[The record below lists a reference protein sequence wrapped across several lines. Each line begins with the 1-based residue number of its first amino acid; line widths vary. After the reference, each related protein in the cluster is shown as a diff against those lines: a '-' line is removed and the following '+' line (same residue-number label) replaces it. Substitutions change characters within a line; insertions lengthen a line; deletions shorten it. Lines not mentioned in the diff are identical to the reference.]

1 MLNSLESSLSSSVH
15 LCTVP
20 FVCAFLSL
28 YRFQG
33 SLRSSGDYLPQAS
46 LTNIPNPPPFVK
58 HFFTVFLRK
67 KEAFRQ
73 GISLLRPPGQ
83 HVGPPAESPSQYFVE
98 RSVGFFRNNISKIRK
113 KQRKSGSS
121 VRRSILPGFLYQR
134 IQIRCQQPHICF
146 PVRVQDNRFRNLL
159 IKSNS
164 KTICP
169 ASGFRNRNFHN
180 HR

>member
-20 FVCAFLSL
+20 LFARFFLCIVFKV
-28 YRFQG
+28 RFA
-33 SLRSSGDYLPQAS
+33 LPGDYLPQAS

-67 KEAFRQ
+67 NEAFRQ
-73 GISLLRPPGQ
+73 GFSLLRPPGQ
-83 HVGPPAESPSQYFVE
+83 HVGPPAESPSQYLVE

>member
-1 MLNSLESSLSSSVH
+1 MLNSLESSLSSLCISAQFLCLRVSFSVS
-15 LCTVP
+15 
-20 FVCAFLSL
+20 FSRFASL
-28 YRFQG
+28 FRG
-33 SLRSSGDYLPQAS
+33 PPQAS
-46 LTNIPNPPPFVK
+46 STNIPNPPPFVK

-83 HVGPPAESPSQYFVE
+83 HVGLPAESPSQYLVE